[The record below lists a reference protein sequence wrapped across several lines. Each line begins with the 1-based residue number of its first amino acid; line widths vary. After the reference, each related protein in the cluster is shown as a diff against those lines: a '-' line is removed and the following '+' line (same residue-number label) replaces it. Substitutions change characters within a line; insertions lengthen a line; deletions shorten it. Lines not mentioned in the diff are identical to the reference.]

1 MRLGASHFME
11 KSRYYYCGIPK
22 DEFSF
27 LKCTENR
34 PDIPDWTDNSFI
46 FDRSTILFQ
55 LTWFQGFVQ
64 GYTEFTPTISVGKC
78 IPL

>member
-1 MRLGASHFME
+1 MGRHTLW
-11 KSRYYYCGIPK
+11 RNRDTYYCWIPK

-27 LKCTENR
+27 LRSTENR
-34 PDIPDWTDNSFI
+34 PDMPDWTDNSFI

-55 LTWFQGFVQ
+55 LTRFQGFEQ